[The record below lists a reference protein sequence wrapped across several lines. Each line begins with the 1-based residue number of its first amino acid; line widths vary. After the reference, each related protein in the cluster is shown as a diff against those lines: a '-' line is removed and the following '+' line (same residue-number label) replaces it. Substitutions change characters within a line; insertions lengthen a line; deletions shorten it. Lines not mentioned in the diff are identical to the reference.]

1 MHVNKRTR
9 SGRVAA
15 RAGVVL
21 ALTATALVVTAL
33 PSAAAT
39 ATPATNRVPSG
50 GGYTLDI
57 GVPTGLGGLTP
68 ATVQVQF
75 QARIP
80 GTPSSLTCSALA
92 AAGGAIT
99 AITANASNVIQAG
112 VINIPPT
119 TGVTTVGATTVT
131 VNVPPGFALPPGV
144 PSADFNVC
152 VYDTGTPA
160 LVGETITATPAS
172 ILTLVAPV
180 TTTPAT
186 GPTVGGN
193 SLSVD
198 SQAPIFV
205 SGSTYVQF
213 QKVTAGSLCASTLA
227 SVTNSA
233 SIIAP
238 TAAAARVLTDYK
250 LTVGLPAL
258 TLVADT
264 DAFHTCVY
272 SGTTIGGSGSPLIG
286 ASAFTGG
293 RYTVAPGA
301 TVTGI
306 SPMAGPPQGNQNV
319 LITGTGFPTDGV
331 SMLDVRIGGVQLTNV
346 TVSADGATLRGKT
359 APHSVGGPYAVT
371 VTTAGGT
378 FIGQKATYTY
388 SNGLTV
394 TPKVAPNGKAT
405 ATDLDVYGNGF
416 SGMDFSSSNGLDPN
430 AAKAHVYLVK
440 GVYNPTAGSPTTVK
454 TNGQTAECTDVL
466 VLSDSELICSVWT
479 LGNFYTP
486 TNRTTTGCTAATVV
500 ATLTIAGACSI
511 TAADVGSYVSGTNI
525 KPGTTI
531 LSVVGAAVTLSQTVN
546 AVVPGTDTLTVGVGK
561 PLTGGTYTASELS
574 GGTGHTFTVA
584 DVGKVVTGTNIP
596 AGTYITAFN
605 TTTSK
610 VSLSK
615 APTGTVANVQLFNT
629 SLVPSGVYTVT
640 VVSNGAIGGQTAV
653 GYSQSII
660 TSGSTFTVADYN

>member
-1 MHVNKRTR
+1 M
-9 SGRVAA
+9 
-15 RAGVVL
+15 
-21 ALTATALVVTAL
+21 
-33 PSAAAT
+33 
-39 ATPATNRVPSG
+39 
-50 GGYTLDI
+50 
-57 GVPTGLGGLTP
+57 
-68 ATVQVQF
+68 
-75 QARIP
+75 
-80 GTPSSLTCSALA
+80 
-92 AAGGAIT
+92 
-99 AITANASNVIQAG
+99 
-112 VINIPPT
+112 
-119 TGVTTVGATTVT
+119 
-131 VNVPPGFALPPGV
+131 

-152 VYDTGTPA
+152 IYDNAAAGA
-160 LVGETITATPAS
+160 LIGETLTATPAS
-172 ILTLVAPV
+172 ILTVVTPV
-180 TTTPAT
+180 TTTPNT
-186 GPTVGGN
+186 GPTTGAN

-198 SQAPIFV
+198 SAAPIFA

-213 QKVTAGSLCASTLA
+213 QEVTAGSVCAPTLT
-227 SVTNSA
+227 SITNSA
-233 SIIAP
+233 SLIAP

-258 TLVADT
+258 TLVSDT

-286 ASAFTGG
+286 ASAFSGG

-301 TVTGI
+301 TVTGV

-331 SMLDVRIGGVQLTNV
+331 SLLDVRIGGVQLTNI
-346 TVSADGATLRGKT
+346 TVSADGASLRGKT
-359 APHSVGGPYAVT
+359 GAHSVGGPYAVT

-405 ATDLDVYGNGF
+405 ATDLDIYGTGF
-416 SGMDFSSSNGLDPN
+416 SGMDFSSSTGLDPN

-440 GVYNPTAGSPTTVK
+440 GVYNPAAGSPTTTK

-466 VLSDSELICSVWT
+466 VLSDSELICSIWT
-479 LGNFYTP
+479 IGNFYTP
-486 TNRTTTGCTAATVV
+486 ANRTTTGCTAATVV

-525 KPGTTI
+525 KPNTTI
-531 LSVVGAAVTLSQTVN
+531 VSVVGTAVTLSQTVN
-546 AVVPGTDTLTVGVGK
+546 AVVPGTDTLTIGVGK
-561 PLTGGTYTASELS
+561 PLTGGTYAASELS

-605 TTTSK
+605 ATTSK

-640 VVSNGAIGGQTAV
+640 VVSNGAIGAQTTV